1 MSNYTPLP
9 RPQNQLCPRSPGL
22 TELPPPP
29 LLSLSAPRYP
39 PWGPLAKVAATAANR
54 PLRGRLGSGAG
65 PTVRLVAHS
74 VRPEL
79 AYPQRYSARR
89 SGGAQG

>member
-22 TELPPPP
+22 TELPLPP

-39 PWGPLAKVAATAANR
+39 PWGPLAKVAATAATPPAACAAGWEGPR
-54 PLRGRLGSGAG
+54 PTYLG
-65 PTVRLVAHS
+65 PDL
-74 VRPEL
+74 
-79 AYPQRYSARR
+79 R
-89 SGGAQG
+89 SG